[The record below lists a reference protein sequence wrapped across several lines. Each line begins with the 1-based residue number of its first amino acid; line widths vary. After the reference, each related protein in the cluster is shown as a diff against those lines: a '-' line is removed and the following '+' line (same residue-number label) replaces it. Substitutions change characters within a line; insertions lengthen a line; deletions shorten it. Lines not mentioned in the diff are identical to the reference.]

1 MNLWL
6 ALLILLATLLWLAGC
21 ETRTLQSCLASMV
34 LLGPVEVRLQCPPHD
49 AYTHGAPD
57 LPGEGRE

>member
-1 MNLWL
+1 MNLWPL
-6 ALLILLATLLWLAGC
+6 WLLLLLAGC

-57 LPGEGRE
+57 LPEDRQ